1 LQERCWFRK
10 LQQDLPLGRSRNSS
24 RHKNFQLIPRYPL
37 QSHPD
42 KGTRHIDLAY
52 HFLRENTQQQEVT
65 FSHVTTERNVPDVM
79 TKPLQPERFHEW
91 LCKLVK
97 QRTDCGH
104 RLVIRQSRVY
114 DYGIC
119 VMSAPWGGV
128 LSAENVCK
136 AKEQTK
142 TCMMTTCYEAANT
155 FSEMFVFSC
164 VLHRHETTISM
175 IKLFMQLLL
184 GSLPV

>member
-1 LQERCWFRK
+1 M
-10 LQQDLPLGRSRNSS
+10 GRSRNSS